1 MSSNFTVIYDSNI
14 LFGSFLRNVMIHL
27 AQAGIY
33 RAKWTK
39 DIHDEWMPHL
49 TEKYP
54 NVRVEDAQRIRGL
67 IDASVPD
74 CLVCG
79 YKRIIPGL
87 ELQDAKDRHVLAAAI
102 KAGAQV
108 IVTRNIS
115 HFPQKILSEFDI
127 EAQHPDD
134 FILYQKDENLPAV
147 IEQLRNCRMVLKKPP
162 LSRSPRRPSC
172 ASPSRSSSAKPPP
185 ATWPSKRSW
194 PAETSSSTSATSP
207 TSSNSWKR

>member
-33 RAKWTK
+33 RAKWTN
-39 DIHDEWMPHL
+39 DIHNEWMPRL
-49 TEKYP
+49 MEKYP

-74 CLVCG
+74 CLVYG

-87 ELQDAKDRHVLAAAI
+87 ELPDAKDRHVLAAAI

-115 HFPQKILSEFDI
+115 HFPHKILSEFDI

-162 LSRSPRRPSC
+162 LSMDEFIEKFRKSDLQLTANWLAEIRSLFE
-172 ASPSRSSSAKPPP
+172 SSA
-185 ATWPSKRSW
+185 
-194 PAETSSSTSATSP
+194 
-207 TSSNSWKR
+207 